1 MSAPRRAR
9 TLRWIV
15 GAADGATVADVLARM
30 KVDAAE
36 VTRGNV
42 FVGRRRVVAATE
54 PVRIGDEVR
63 ATPDRGE
70 ARPPPRVLFERRGV
84 VAALKPAG
92 VPTIPDAQRG
102 ESFVADVARALG
114 RPPSALH
121 PTSRLDRAVSGVVFF
136 ALDDAARAALSA
148 AREEGRYHRR
158 YVALARGAL
167 ASPRGTWDAPIGR
180 ARDPRHRAARGADAA
195 PAQTHYVQIAN
206 MQDALMLA
214 VAPVTGRTHQIRV
227 HASDA
232 GAPLLGD
239 ATYGGPARV
248 VSPRGAAVTV
258 PRIALHCAWVHVDGT
273 PWAAEAEIPGDL
285 DELWASLGGDR
296 AMWKVATACPVP

>member
-15 GAADGATVADVLARM
+15 GAADGATVADVLSRM
-30 KVDAAE
+30 KIDVTE

-42 FVGRRRVVAATE
+42 FVGRRRVLTPEE
-54 PVRIGDEVR
+54 PVRPGDEVR
-63 ATPDRGE
+63 ATPDVGAPRPLPRILLE
-70 ARPPPRVLFERRGV
+70 ARGV
-84 VAALKPAG
+84 VAAVKPAG

-114 RPPSALH
+114 RPPSGLH
-121 PTSRLDRAVSGVVFF
+121 PTSRLDRAVSGVVLF

-148 AREEGRYHRR
+148 ARDEGRYHRR
-158 YVALARGAL
+158 YVALARGEL

-195 PAQTHYVQIAN
+195 PAKTHYVQIAS
-206 MQDALMLA
+206 MHDALMLA

-239 ATYGGPARV
+239 ATYGGPSRV
-248 VSPRGAAVTV
+248 VSPRGASLALA
-258 PRIALHCAWVHVDGT
+258 RIALHCAWVRVEGT
-273 PWAAEAEIPGDL
+273 PFAAEAEIPGDL